1 MPKPR
6 NYRKEYLDYQGK
18 PEQIKR
24 RNNRNR
30 ARAKMIAA
38 GKIGKHSKLDIDH
51 KDGNANNNSMS
62 NLQALPIRINR
73 GVKNRTKH

>member
-1 MPKPR
+1 MVKAR
-6 NYRKEYLDYQGK
+6 NYRKEYVDYQGK

-38 GKIGKHSKLDIDH
+38 GKISKHSKLDIDH
-51 KDGNANNNSMS
+51 KDGNANNNSMN
-62 NLQALPIRINR
+62 NLQALPIRVNR
-73 GVKNRTKH
+73 GLKNRGKR